1 MATRQAHRPDRTIPR
16 DLVGKRLPPVD
27 VRSGRP
33 YLLSRSGLTV
43 AARRLASI
51 TALVAIDLGGL
62 TLGLYAA
69 LGLREVYYGNHPIL
83 WHVLWNVETAW
94 LPFLTL
100 ITVLVFA
107 QAGLYAERERRPGLG
122 RVFTSLAVV
131 AVVTLI
137 FAVGTHHH
145 FSTFGLAPTAVVLAW
160 LLISLLRASYD
171 LLTADLFRVLGIKR
185 HALLAGSGESLTRL
199 HRALGSGRSGI
210 DYEFVGAVAESSGGA
225 DLPVLGPLGALPQIL
240 ASHRVDELIVTDSDF
255 GDQELLE
262 MVEQAHR
269 RGVQVRIAAKA
280 TELLTHHAEFVPG
293 QGVPL
298 FELRP
303 PAFVGADWILKR
315 SFDLVV
321 SSLVLVVG
329 LPLWLAIAAAVKLTS
344 SGPVLYR
351 DRRVGLAEREFEML
365 KFRTMYAGAAS
376 RQREL
381 EQANEA
387 SGPLFKL
394 RRDPRVT
401 SAGAVLRRF
410 SLDEVPQLLNVL
422 RGEMTLVGPRP
433 LPLRDYERLEPW
445 HRKRY
450 HVLPGVTGLWQISGR
465 SDLGFDDLVR
475 LDFYYLEHWSLWL
488 DITILLKT
496 VPAVLAARGAY

>member
-16 DLVGKRLPPVD
+16 DLVGQRLPPVD

-51 TALVAIDLGGL
+51 TALVAIDL
-62 TLGLYAA
+62 
-69 LGLREVYYGNHPIL
+69 R
-83 WHVLWNVETAW
+83 
-94 LPFLTL
+94 
-100 ITVLVFA
+100 
-107 QAGLYAERERRPGLG
+107 
-122 RVFTSLAVV
+122 
-131 AVVTLI
+131 
-137 FAVGTHHH
+137 
-145 FSTFGLAPTAVVLAW
+145 GLAPTAVVLAW

-321 SSLVLVVG
+321 SSLVLGVG

-344 SGPVLYR
+344 SGPV
-351 DRRVGLAEREFEML
+351 
-365 KFRTMYAGAAS
+365 
-376 RQREL
+376 
-381 EQANEA
+381 
-387 SGPLFKL
+387 
-394 RRDPRVT
+394 
-401 SAGAVLRRF
+401 
-410 SLDEVPQLLNVL
+410 
-422 RGEMTLVGPRP
+422 
-433 LPLRDYERLEPW
+433 
-445 HRKRY
+445 
-450 HVLPGVTGLWQISGR
+450 
-465 SDLGFDDLVR
+465 
-475 LDFYYLEHWSLWL
+475 
-488 DITILLKT
+488 
-496 VPAVLAARGAY
+496 